1 MPEAPFPEPAR
12 MSRVG
17 IAVILATVAGLAVTL
32 WLLAEVGFGK
42 VFGIIGRVG
51 LPGFLA
57 YVGLT
62 LVILVVLGAAHA
74 IVAGR
79 ARQLPL
85 FFWSRTTREAATD
98 VLPFAQAGGILV
110 GARSLIAG
118 GVPAQLTWA
127 SLVADQTSEL
137 AAQLVYT
144 LYGVAAL
151 FLVLQGRA
159 DGGEL
164 ARLALLGL
172 GASIAVILLFVL
184 AQRPMLGLAGR
195 IAGTMLPASAP
206 GLAAAFA
213 EVEADLT
220 TLYRRRGAL
229 VAGFLCHLIAWVASG
244 AGAWFGLQ
252 LLGIGV
258 SLGDVIIVE
267 SLIFTLRTAAFL
279 VPGAIGL
286 QEGAY
291 LLLAPLFGL
300 GPEAALALSLLKR
313 ARDLALGLPVMLAWQ
328 IGEGRRAARH

>member
-1 MPEAPFPEPAR
+1 

-17 IAVILATVAGLAVTL
+17 LAVILATVVGLAITL
-32 WLLAEVGFGK
+32 WLLAEVGFAQ

-62 LVILVVLGAAHA
+62 LLILVVLGAAHA
-74 IVAGR
+74 VVAGR
-79 ARQLPL
+79 AGQLPL

-110 GARSLIAG
+110 GARSLIAR
-118 GVPAQLTWA
+118 GVPARLTWA

-172 GASIAVILLFVL
+172 GASVAVILLFVL
-184 AQRPMLGLAGR
+184 AQRPMLALAGR
-195 IAGTMLPASAP
+195 IAGTMLPGSAE
-206 GLAAAFA
+206 AFA
-213 EVEADLT
+213 EVEADLA

-229 VAGFLCHLIAWVASG
+229 VASFLLHLLAWVASG

-252 LLGIGV
+252 LLGVGV
-258 SLGDVIIVE
+258 SLGNVIIVE

-300 GPEAALALSLLKR
+300 SPEAALALSLLKR
-313 ARDLALGLPVMLAWQ
+313 ARDLALGVPVMLAWQ
-328 IGEGRRAARH
+328 LGEGRRAAVRD

>member
-1 MPEAPFPEPAR
+1 

-17 IAVILATVAGLAVTL
+17 LAVILATVAGLGVTL
-32 WLLAEVGFGK
+32 GLLAKVGYAA

-51 LPGFLA
+51 LPGFIA

-62 LVILVVLGAAHA
+62 LLLLVVLGAAHA
-74 IVAGR
+74 IIAGR
-79 ARQLPL
+79 GGQLPL
-85 FFWSRTTREAATD
+85 FIWSRTTREAATD

-110 GARSLIAG
+110 GARSLIAR
-118 GVPAQLTWA
+118 GVPARLTWA

-184 AQRPMLGLAGR
+184 AQRPMLALAGR
-195 IAGTMLPASAP
+195 IAGTMLPGS
-206 GLAAAFA
+206 AAAFA
-213 EVEADLT
+213 DVEADLA

-229 VAGFLCHLIAWVASG
+229 VASFLLHLLAWVASG

-252 LLGIGV
+252 LLGVGV
-258 SLGDVIIVE
+258 SLGNVIIVE

-300 GPEAALALSLLKR
+300 SPEAALALSLLKR

-328 IGEGRRAARH
+328 IGEGRRLGIRR

>member
-1 MPEAPFPEPAR
+1 

-17 IAVILATVAGLAVTL
+17 LAVILATVVGLAITL
-32 WLLAEVGFGK
+32 WLLAEVGFAQ

-51 LPGFLA
+51 LPGFLV

-62 LVILVVLGAAHA
+62 VLILVVLGAAHA
-74 IVAGR
+74 VVAGR
-79 ARQLPL
+79 AGQLPL

-110 GARSLIAG
+110 GARSLIAR
-118 GVPAQLTWA
+118 GVPARLTWA

-172 GASIAVILLFVL
+172 GASVAVILLFVL
-184 AQRPMLGLAGR
+184 AQRPMLALAGR
-195 IAGTMLPASAP
+195 IAGTMLPGSAE
-206 GLAAAFA
+206 AFA
-213 EVEADLT
+213 EVEADLA

-229 VAGFLCHLIAWVASG
+229 VASFLLHLLAWVASG

-252 LLGIGV
+252 LLGVGV
-258 SLGDVIIVE
+258 SLGNVIIVE

-300 GPEAALALSLLKR
+300 SPEAALALSLLKR
-313 ARDLALGLPVMLAWQ
+313 ARDLALGVPVMLAWQ
-328 IGEGRRAARH
+328 LGEGRRAAVRD